1 MAEKKELYVYTT
13 KTWKEKG
20 LLKIGHAQKSHA
32 KDRINQQFNASNP
45 EQPIIL
51 WIKEL
56 PDGKTDH
63 HIHNQLKQNGIEQKQ
78 DGAGKE
84 WFYATLTDVQ
94 KAFNEIAYGVSR
106 QDNFSL
112 RKEQKIAIQKALKW
126 YRKDYPKETIDSATH
141 KNRFLLNAKMRFGKC
156 FASIHIA
163 KALKAQKTIVVT
175 YKPRVIGEWMNTVN
189 NHIDFAGYIGYRAK
203 QNPNSNELSLNE
215 KGDFPNH
222 SGPLVLCVSLQD
234 LDIDDQGRVKERLK
248 QVVKTNWDLL
258 VFDEVHFGGQTNR
271 VRNILKYL
279 NPRFRLDLSG
289 TPFRLISAVDFC
301 PEQVFTYSYLDEQ
314 KNKKQEINQTGFD
327 QGVALETFSAYKKG
341 MKHKKINKIIC
352 QNSQNIKPFIYRQM
366 PDLHL
371 STIEIT
377 EKDIKEQREKFITDD
392 RDFSLNELFKT
403 KNKKFLHDSAVH
415 HFLDS
420 LSKRDHN
427 ATSLSVYG
435 KLGEQMELPDKRHSV
450 WWLSRVDSI
459 KELIKKLQRHPV
471 FSQYE
476 IINAAGGKSDD
487 DLPDDIFAKSKDDII
502 GKIRKVN
509 AGQINKSGTITL
521 TCRKFLTGV
530 TIKEWDSI
538 LILNDTESA
547 ESYFQAIF
555 RIQSSWFNKQTNTVL
570 KPVGYVFDFAIARCL
585 RTVYDYADALT
596 DQLDQQD
603 SHKLRVCRDNLTKVT
618 NGLCETMRIK
628 QFYEGRFESHLV
640 QSREIFEAVRSE
652 GSKVALA
659 KRITSDALVS
669 FPALKL
675 LDQYPHLWTALK
687 NVKGYR
693 SQQVGQKEDFI
704 QIGKEAI
711 RKKLEKD
718 RLDDENTK
726 ENNKKFV
733 EKEKDKE
740 KKRQKAWYALQIK
753 RLAICMADFI
763 YMTKFREYKI
773 DHVIET
779 RDSKFFKAVTGIS
792 KDEFS
797 GLCDKGFIQRERLN
811 RIVREFRFQEE
822 SSLKPEEYILQHINE
837 KKIA

>member
-1 MAEKKELYVYTT
+1 MKMAEKKELYVYTT
-13 KTWKEKG
+13 KTYQKAG
-20 LLKIGHAQKSHA
+20 LLKVGHAQKGQA
-32 KDRINQQFNASNP
+32 KERIHQQFNASNP
-45 EQPIIL
+45 EKPLVL

-56 PDGKTDH
+56 PQGKTDH
-63 HIHNQLKQNGIEQKQ
+63 HIHNQLKQNGIAQKQ
-78 DGAGKE
+78 DGPGKE
-84 WFYATLTDVQ
+84 WFYATLEDVK
-94 KAFNEIAYGVSR
+94 KAFNEITYGVNRTDS
-106 QDNFSL
+106 FSL
-112 RKEQKIAIQKALKW
+112 RKEQKQAIQKALKW
-126 YRKDYPKETIDSATH
+126 FNKEYSTETIDSATH

-156 FASIHIA
+156 FASLHIA
-163 KALKAQKTIVVT
+163 KNLKAKNTIVVT
-175 YKPRVIGEWMNTVN
+175 YKPRVIDEWMNAVN
-189 NHIDFAGYIGYRAK
+189 NHVDFNGWAGIRAK
-203 QNPNSNELSLNE
+203 KTNNAHQLFLDEE
-215 KGDFPNH
+215 GTFPQH
-222 SGPLVLCVSLQD
+222 SGPQVLCVSLQD
-234 LDIDDQGRVKERLK
+234 LDIDDQGQVKDRLK
-248 QVVKTNWDLL
+248 KALTTNWDLL
-258 VFDEVHFGGQTNR
+258 IFDEVHFGGQTDR
-271 VRNILKYL
+271 VKNILKFL
-279 NPRFRLDLSG
+279 QPKHRLDLSG
-289 TPFRLISAVDFC
+289 TPFRLIENEDFC

-314 KNKKQEINQTGFD
+314 KNKKQEINND
-327 QGVALETFSAYKKG
+327 P
-341 MKHKKINKIIC
+341 HKT
-352 QNSQNIKPFIYRQM
+352 KPFVYRQM

-377 EKDIKEQREKFITDD
+377 EQDIKEQRENFITDD

-403 KNKKFLHDSAVH
+403 KNKKFRHPSAVQN
-415 HFLDS
+415 FLES
-420 LSKRDHN
+420 LSKRDHS

-435 KLGEQMELPDKRHSV
+435 KLGEQMTLPAKRHSV

-459 KELIKKLQRHPV
+459 KELIKKLNRHPV

-502 GKIRKVN
+502 EKIREVN
-509 AGQINKSGTITL
+509 SGQINKTGTITL

-538 LILNDTESA
+538 LILNDIESA

-555 RIQSSWFNKQTNTVL
+555 RIQSSWFDEQNQKVR

-585 RTVYDYADALT
+585 RTVYNYTDALT

-603 SHKLRVCRDNLTKVT
+603 SHKLQVCRDNLTKVT
-618 NGLCETMRIK
+618 DGLCETMRIK
-628 QFYEGRFESHLV
+628 QFYEGRLESYPV

-711 RKKLEKD
+711 QKKLEKD

-726 ENNKKFV
+726 EKNKNFV
-733 EKEKDKE
+733 EKESDKK

-753 RLAICMADFI
+753 RLSICMADFI
-763 YMTKFREYKI
+763 YMTQFREYKI

-779 RDSKFFKAVTGIS
+779 KDSKFFKAVTGIS
-792 KDEFS
+792 KDDFS
-797 GLCDKGFIQRERLN
+797 ELCDKGFIQRESLN

-822 SSLKPEEYILQHINE
+822 SSLKPEEYIFQHIKE
-837 KKIA
+837 KQSA

>member
-20 LLKIGHAQKSHA
+20 LLKIGHAQKGHA
-32 KDRINQQFNASNP
+32 KKRIHQQFNASNP
-45 EQPIIL
+45 EKPLVL

-56 PDGKTDH
+56 PKGKTDH
-63 HIHNQLKQNGIEQKQ
+63 HIHNQLKQNGIKQKQ
-78 DGAGKE
+78 DSPGKE
-84 WFYATLTDVQ
+84 WFYATRADVK

-106 QDNFSL
+106 TDSFSL
-112 RKEQKIAIQKALKW
+112 RKEQKQAIQKALRWFNKE
-126 YRKDYPKETIDSATH
+126 YSTETIDSATH

-156 FASIHIA
+156 FTSIHIA

-175 YKPRVIGEWMNTVN
+175 YKPRVIDEWMSAVN
-189 NHIDFAGYIGYRAK
+189 NHVDFESWKGVRAK
-203 QNPNSNELSLNE
+203 KTSNVNQLYLDER
-215 KGDFPNH
+215 GQFPKH

-234 LDIDDQGRVKERLK
+234 LDIDEKGNIKDRLK
-248 QVVKTNWDLL
+248 EVLKTNWDLL
-258 VFDEVHFGGQTNR
+258 VFDEVHFGGQTER
-271 VRNILKYL
+271 VKNILQYL
-279 NPRFRLDLSG
+279 KPKFRLDLSG
-289 TPFRLISAVDFC
+289 TPFRLMGAVDFC

-314 KNKKQEINQTGFD
+314 KNKKEEIAQDPHNQ
-327 QGVALETFSAYKKG
+327 
-341 MKHKKINKIIC
+341 
-352 QNSQNIKPFIYRQM
+352 KPFIYRQM

-377 EKDIKEQREKFITDD
+377 DQDIKEQREKFITDD

-403 KNKKFLHDSAVH
+403 KNKKFLHNLAVQ
-415 HFLDS
+415 HFLES
-420 LSKRDHN
+420 LSKRDHK

-435 KLGEQMELPDKRHSV
+435 KLGEQMELPAKRHSV

-459 KELIKKLQRHPV
+459 KELIKKLNHHPI
-471 FSQYE
+471 FSKYE

-487 DLPDDIFAKSKDDII
+487 DLPDEIFAKSKKDII
-502 GKIRKVN
+502 DKIQKVN
-509 AGQINKSGTITL
+509 AGQINKAGTITL

-538 LILNDTESA
+538 LILNDIESA

-555 RIQSSWFNKQTNTVL
+555 RIQSSWFNDQTQKVL
-570 KPVGYVFDFAIARCL
+570 KPKGYVFDFAIARCL
-585 RTVYDYADALT
+585 RTVYNYADALT

-603 SHKLRVCRDNLTKVT
+603 SHKLQVCRDNLTKVT
-618 NGLCETMRIK
+618 DGLCETMRIK
-628 QFYEGRFESHLV
+628 QFYEGRLESHPV
-640 QSREIFEAVRSE
+640 QSREIFSAVNSE

-659 KRITSDALVS
+659 RRITSDALVS
-669 FPALKL
+669 FPSLKL
-675 LDQYPHLWTALK
+675 LEQHPHLWTALK

-693 SQQVGQKEDFI
+693 SQQSGQKEDFI

-718 RLDDENTK
+718 RLNDNDTK
-726 ENNKKFV
+726 QKNKDFV
-733 EKEKDKE
+733 DKEKDKE

-753 RLAICMADFI
+753 RLSICMADFI

-779 RDSKFFKAVTGIS
+779 KDSKFFKTVTGIS
-792 KDEFS
+792 KDDFS
-797 GLCDKGFIQRERLN
+797 ELCDKGFINRESLN

-822 SSLKPEEYILQHINE
+822 SSLQPEEYIFQHIKE
-837 KKIA
+837 KQTA